1 MSDTDK
7 EYYTYN
13 RKDGGTILCYGIRIG
28 ARYVKDIKDMTEEE
42 KENGW
47 CFSIACADDEYDI
60 ELTTIDVTEERH
72 NSWKKICSILENLNM
87 FKGTTIEQITI
98 G

>member
-1 MSDTDK
+1 MSDN
-7 EYYTYN
+7 EYIYK
-13 RKDGGTILCYGIRIG
+13 RKDGGEILCYGKAIE
-28 ARYVKDIKDMTEEE
+28 DMTQEE

-47 CFSIACADDEYDI
+47 CFSVACADDEYDR

-72 NSWKKICSILENLNM
+72 DSWKKICSILENLNM
-87 FKGTTIEQITI
+87 FKDTTIEQITI